1 MFEALFIL
9 TTLDAGTR
17 VGRFMLQDLGRHV
30 WEPFGRV
37 SWYPAVVLSSALIVA
52 MWGHFLYQGVLDPLG
67 GINSLWPLFG
77 ISNQLLA
84 TVALCVGTT
93 VFIKMGKAKYSYIT
107 IMPLIWLTI
116 VTMSAGWEKL
126 FSPEAKLGFLAH
138 AKVIEGQVASG
149 ALPAAIKTVA
159 DARRMI
165 FNDYLDAAVAAFFMV
180 SVVVI
185 LAASLQEWVAC
196 LRGTKPV
203 ISSEVPFEVVPA
215 AGD

>member
-1 MFEALFIL
+1 M
-9 TTLDAGTR
+9 
-17 VGRFMLQDLGRHV
+17 VG
-30 WEPFGRV
+30 
-37 SWYPAVVLSSALIVA
+37 
-52 MWGHFLYQGVLDPLG
+52 
-67 GINSLWPLFG
+67 
-77 ISNQLLA
+77 
-84 TVALCVGTT
+84 
-93 VFIKMGKAKYSYIT
+93 VFINTVPLAVEVDETADVLGWLKEPPGPT
-107 IMPLIWLTI
+107 VPLIWLTI

>member
-1 MFEALFIL
+1 M
-9 TTLDAGTR
+9 
-17 VGRFMLQDLGRHV
+17 VGG
-30 WEPFGRV
+30 
-37 SWYPAVVLSSALIVA
+37 AA
-52 MWGHFLYQGVLDPLG
+52 
-67 GINSLWPLFG
+67 
-77 ISNQLLA
+77 
-84 TVALCVGTT
+84 VALAGLALAV
-93 VFIKMGKAKYSYIT
+93 YLIT
-107 IMPLIWLTI
+107 KRPGD
-116 VTMSAGWEKL
+116 VSNPDAAFHKE
-126 FSPEAKLGFLAH
+126 E
-138 AKVIEGQVASG
+138 
-149 ALPAAIKTVA
+149 PAAIKTVA